1 MHPAIR
7 LRSRQ
12 PQRNRADS
20 PARLVQVSRPPGMR
34 PIGKPRAAL
43 ILCGPERRSARLR
56 QKPAPGQL

>member
-20 PARLVQVSRPPGMR
+20 PARLVQVSRPPG
-34 PIGKPRAAL
+34 IFGKPRAAL